1 MSPDNYDF
9 PHDLWD
15 FPSGILSEV
24 EPTNTAKQ
32 KTLYPQ
38 CFNQGKITRDITNTT
53 NRYRSCNITS
63 NVTENN
69 GASCKTILT
78 QVLTLEKNIEH
89 FGKLVQMQENEVN
102 LLSGKVES
110 CSLSLEGK
118 NDVVN
123 RLFAISFET
132 QFL

>member
-15 FPSGILSEV
+15 FLSGILSEV

-38 CFNQGKITRDITNTT
+38 SFNQGGITRDITNTT

-102 LLSGKVES
+102 LLSGKVGS